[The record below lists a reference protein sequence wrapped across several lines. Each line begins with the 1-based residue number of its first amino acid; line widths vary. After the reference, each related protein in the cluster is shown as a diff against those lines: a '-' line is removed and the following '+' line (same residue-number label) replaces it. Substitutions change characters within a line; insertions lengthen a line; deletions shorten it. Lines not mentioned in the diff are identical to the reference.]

1 MNTVVLAGGS
11 GLLGRHLASALRQQG
26 FSVITV
32 SRTVPKGGDGST
44 VSWEALSDVV
54 DGAAAIVNLA
64 GSNIGGKRWSNKVR
78 HEILQSRVDAT
89 RRIVAAIHTAKNPP
103 ALINASAV
111 GYYGNTFV
119 PCNEAIP
126 AGQTFAAQVVD
137 KWEHEANA
145 AADVTRVAILR
156 IGIVLDAK
164 EGALPRLTLPMKLF
178 IGGPLGS
185 GRQWFPWVHLDDVV
199 NAFVWAIT
207 TQDAYG
213 PYNVVAPDDVT
224 MRQFAQE
231 LGRTLHRPS
240 WLRVPE
246 FILRLLL
253 GRQADIVVHGQHVI
267 PMRLPGTSY
276 RFTHPTLAEALRRI
290 G

>member
-11 GLLGRHLASALRQQG
+11 GFLGRHLASALRQQG

-32 SRTVPKGGDGST
+32 SRSVPKGGDGST
-44 VSWEALSDVV
+44 VSWEALPDVV
-54 DGAAAIVNLA
+54 DGATAIVNLA

-89 RRIVAAIHTAKNPP
+89 RRIVAAIRSAKHPP

-156 IGIVLDAK
+156 IGVVLDAK

-207 TQDAYG
+207 THDASG

-224 MRQFAQE
+224 MRQFAKE
-231 LGRTLHRPS
+231 LGRMLHRPS